1 MGVDASPKV
10 VESGY
15 YFPTRRGEGKEVVVE
30 EFNREELKG
39 LLGELLDILK
49 RGHFIV
55 GLDASCAYCDFQ
67 PICGDGAVDRA
78 KEKRHSNPVEFGV
91 VDRLKEYE

>member
-1 MGVDASPKV
+1 
-10 VESGY
+10 
-15 YFPTRRGEGKEVVVE
+15 
-30 EFNREELKG
+30 
-39 LLGELLDILK
+39 LD
-49 RGHFIV
+49 V
-55 GLDASCAYCDFQ
+55 SCAYCDFQ